1 MYHYFYFLFFF
12 SSTQI
17 HVREKC
23 PFPGDQYSFL
33 SCPCTMLLS
42 TQYLLIGEEK
52 STHGSLPK
60 AWLAWILPSAY
71 YLKGR
76 VWARRTVGGGGKS
89 TKTFSSLC
97 KSCIPLISR
106 FSLSVHYPFSPF
118 FNRWLI
124 HQQSKRRRFWFSLVI
139 MPFFYYAVCTVQSWP
154 LLCGHLICR
163 SSS

>member
-1 MYHYFYFLFFF
+1 MNILETFAAARLEVTHISCLGETSFEYEWNWISEKSGIWFTNKLLCHYFYRVVSGALMYHYFYFLFFF

-23 PFPGDQYSFL
+23 PFPGEQYSFL

-76 VWARRTVGGGGKS
+76 VWARGQWGAGGNQQKL
-89 TKTFSSLC
+89 FHLC
-97 KSCIPLISR
+97 VKAAFL
-106 FSLSVHYPFSPF
+106 
-118 FNRWLI
+118 
-124 HQQSKRRRFWFSLVI
+124 
-139 MPFFYYAVCTVQSWP
+139 
-154 LLCGHLICR
+154 
-163 SSS
+163 